1 MDPRLQEMLDH
12 YEITKTLNE
21 YSHSCDRCDLA
32 GVESVYVED
41 SWDDHGMFQATGPD
55 FAKAIIP
62 NILETSETM
71 YHLLGQSMINVTGDE
86 AGAETYFL
94 AGARMVEEDG
104 TTVVNQL
111 GGRFID
117 KLVRV
122 DGGWKIKDRVV
133 LRGLDDLAAARKG
146 LGHGDQPQRKPGQRS
161 NADHSYAVLGR
172 VHGKGPKQKVHA

>member
-12 YEITKTLNE
+12 YEISKTLNE

-32 GVESVYVED
+32 GVESVYVDD
-41 SWDDHGMFQATGPD
+41 SWDDHGIFQATGPD

-71 YHLLGQSMINVTGDE
+71 YHLLGQTMIQVDGDE

-111 GGRFID
+111 GGRFVD
-117 KLVRV
+117 KLVRTE
-122 DGGWKIKDRVV
+122 DGWKIKNRVV
-133 LRGLDDLAAARKG
+133 LRDWTISLPLDKDWVTATSL
-146 LGHGDQPQRKPGQRS
+146 KPGQRS
-161 NADHSYAVLGR
+161 NADQSYGVLRR
-172 VHGKGPKQKVHA
+172 VHGEGPRQRVAA

>member
-1 MDPRLQEMLDH
+1 MDARLQEMLDH

-32 GVESVYVED
+32 GVESVYVDD
-41 SWDDHGMFQATGPD
+41 SWDDHGIFQATGPD

-71 YHLLGQSMINVTGDE
+71 YHLLGQTMIHVDGDE

-104 TTVVNQL
+104 RTVVNQL
-111 GGRFID
+111 GGRFVD
-117 KLVRV
+117 KLVRTE
-122 DGGWKIKDRVV
+122 DGWKIKNRIV
-133 LRGLDDLAAARKG
+133 LRDWTISLPLDKDWVTATSL
-146 LGHGDQPQRKPGQRS
+146 KPGQRS
-161 NADHSYAVLGR
+161 NADQSYAVLGR
-172 VHGKGPKQKVHA
+172 VHGEGPKQKVHA